1 MGPGPKVAPPGWQGA
16 HPVSPSHPPMAAGM
30 KMMPHSSSLPVPK
43 EKPDTRQRPP
53 QGSGQPHQW
62 PLLVLPGLQKRQI
75 RSDAGIR
82 PSPEGSGSAPT
93 PRGGLG
99 SPEVNLSRSPP
110 ATPSPGRRSLTNL
123 STVRAGM
130 DHLLLFFSKQESS
143 CPGTKGKKLPLTQ
156 ACHSEP

>member
-1 MGPGPKVAPPGWQGA
+1 MGPGPRVAPPGWQGA
-16 HPVSPSHPPMAAGM
+16 HPPMAAGM
-30 KMMPHSSSLPVPK
+30 RMTPHSSSLPVPK

-75 RSDAGIR
+75 RSDGGIR

-93 PRGGLG
+93 PWGGLG
-99 SPEVNLSRSPP
+99 SPRSKSLEIS
-110 ATPSPGRRSLTNL
+110 TCHPSPGRHSLTNL

-143 CPGTKGKKLPLTQ
+143 CPETKRETAPHPGLPF
-156 ACHSEP
+156 